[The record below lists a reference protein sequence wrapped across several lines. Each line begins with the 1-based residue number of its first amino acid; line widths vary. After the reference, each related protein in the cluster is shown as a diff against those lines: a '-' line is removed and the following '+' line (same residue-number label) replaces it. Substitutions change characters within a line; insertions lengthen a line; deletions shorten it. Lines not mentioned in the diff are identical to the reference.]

1 MVTDL
6 SFNIIAL
13 DKASATFSKL
23 AEQVDRLAA
32 KVDNL
37 DGKNANV
44 DVNVKTDESTK
55 ALDSFTTRFQLM
67 AAGIIAA
74 SPLAGAAILGGIGA
88 GFIGVAALAQKSN
101 QDVQKTFTNLWSNV
115 VGQTKAATDQLV
127 PQIVGAG
134 RQIDA
139 EFQRLGPQ
147 MAAGFAAAGP
157 QIAALTRGVTE
168 FADNAMPGVVSAM
181 QTSQPVFSATAN
193 VMGVLGTAF
202 GDAAASVGQN
212 SSAYAGY
219 LTSLGNITSSVLG
232 TVVTLVNDVAQA
244 WSDNGPKIDGAI
256 AGIGHTITGLASG
269 VLPVFSA
276 ALDAAATAAKTITDI
291 LGPLAPVLGFVGAA
305 ALATWGAFKLA
316 ELVSSGVKS
325 LALGV
330 VNLGGNMEVAAAK
343 GATMIAAQQGVA
355 VSASAS
361 AVAVRSAGA
370 AAATAA
376 VGFGTV
382 AETLAGPIGL
392 ALIAITA
399 AMALFGS
406 TSDDAGSAATATAA
420 DMDTLTSALEKSHGA
435 WDQAVTDQLKGS
447 QSFKDALA
455 AGKEFGLTQADL
467 IKMVKEGGPA
477 WDAFLAQLDGV
488 TAKADDLGVS
498 SGWLT
503 QKLFPAADAALSV
516 GDHASAAASKL
527 RNLRDETAGA
537 AGAAGTNAE
546 VQNNASLIMASSA
559 QGTAAATGIAQSFG
573 VSLGVV
579 QRGLYDM
586 GAAAGNA
593 GLTVEQLAAKF
604 RDNRIAMANAQD
616 AISDHFKQAD
626 KAVASAQQSV
636 ADASRSYAASQ
647 RSVADAHHS
656 AEAAARA
663 VTQAEQGV
671 ADAQHG
677 VVTAERAVQ
686 DAVQGVDTARKS
698 YAKSLQA
705 EKQAEADLHTARQQA
720 IQDLKDLHL
729 QLEDQ
734 VVSEESARVR
744 LFEQTQNAANLG
756 ITPQNAKKIAAQT
769 VDSGNIDQVKA
780 AIDLIS
786 AQNSLNNALNSGV
799 KVRNDVTAA
808 DRAGVEGSK
817 GVLSAQNQ
825 LQSAHDQVASSAQG
839 VVKAQQAVADANYG
853 LAQANRG
860 LQRAQQGVSDAAYA
874 EQRAHQAVTDAQYA
888 SRRSAGQLQ
897 KAKEDLTVAEQNASR
912 TLDLSTEAG
921 RRNFAQLKTL
931 SDAITAVY
939 GPTADSYN
947 RIIQQTADKFGITKQ
962 AAFDLLHQMG
972 LIPKDFKFD
981 MTAVANVDT
990 ASLQAVF
997 RGTSA
1002 GGYFNDSMN
1011 VKKTIGGT
1019 GYATGGPVSGPGGPR
1034 EDAIPAWVSDGEW
1047 IHPADIVSYY
1057 GPGFMQA
1064 VQTKQFPKFAAGG
1077 PVSPAQWNAF
1087 GAGAGGAYATNINAF
1102 QVMGMKHP
1110 PQLPKWTPPPAINYG
1125 PGAGASFI
1133 PTGQHLALID
1143 AALAADGIPRADWP
1157 RWEAG
1162 MNVLIQRES
1171 SWNPNSINTW
1181 DSNAKA
1187 GHPSGGLTQTIASTF
1202 AGNRNPNLP
1211 NNMFDPVANIAA
1223 SINYIRRTY
1232 GDISRVQQANPN
1244 LPHKGYAS
1252 GGRVKAD
1259 LAAIAYGSHKVGRF
1273 DNGGVLEPG
1282 ALAFNGSSRPEN
1294 VRSADAEDRIVDG
1307 LNQVVR
1313 AIGDLAK
1320 RPIRGNAILDNGKV
1334 IGMLKDATRVM
1345 EHEGGVGVL

>member
-32 KVDNL
+32 KVDKL
-37 DGKNANV
+37 DGKDANV
-44 DVNVKTDESTK
+44 NVNVKTDESTK

-88 GFIGVAALAQKSN
+88 GFIGIAALAQKSN
-101 QDVQKTFTNLWSNV
+101 TDVQKTFTNLWANV

-139 EFQRLGPQ
+139 EITRLGPQ

-157 QIAALTRGVTE
+157 QITALTRGLTE
-168 FADNAMPGVVSAM
+168 FADNAMPGVLSAM
-181 QTSQPVFSATAN
+181 QNSQPVFSATAN

-202 GDAAASVGQN
+202 GDATSSIGQN
-212 SSAYAGY
+212 SSSYAGY
-219 LTSLGNITSSVLG
+219 VTSLGNITSTVLG
-232 TVVTLVNDVAQA
+232 TVVALVNDIAQA
-244 WSDNGPKIDGAI
+244 WSENGPKIDGAI
-256 AGIGHTITGLASG
+256 SGIGHTITGLASG

-276 ALDAAATAAKTITDI
+276 ALSAAATAVKTITDV
-291 LGPLAPVLGFVGAA
+291 LGPLAPILGFVGGA

-316 ELVSSGVKS
+316 ELVSVGVKA
-325 LALGV
+325 LALSV
-330 VNLGGNMEVAAAK
+330 VTLGGNMEASAAK
-343 GATMIAAQQGVA
+343 AATMIAAQQGVA

-361 AVAVRSAGA
+361 AVAIRSAGA

-376 VGFGTV
+376 TGFGTV
-382 AETLAGPIGL
+382 AESLAGPVGL
-392 ALIAITA
+392 VLIAITA

-406 TSDDAGSAATATAA
+406 TSDDAGASAAATAA

-435 WDQAVTDQLKGS
+435 WDQAATDQLKNS

-477 WDAFLAQLDGV
+477 WDAFLAQLDKV
-488 TAKADDLGVS
+488 SSKSDDLGLS
-498 SGWLT
+498 TGWLT
-503 QKLFPAADAALSV
+503 GKLFPAADAALGL
-516 GDHASAAASKL
+516 GDRAS
-527 RNLRDETAGA
+527 GA
-537 AGAAGTNAE
+537 AGKLRALKDETSGAATAAGTNTEA
-546 VQNNASLIMASSA
+546 QSNAALVMASSA
-559 QGTAAATGIAQSFG
+559 QGTAAAAGISQAFAG
-573 VSLGVV
+573 TLGSVG
-579 QRGLYDM
+579 RGLYDM
-586 GAAAGNA
+586 GSAAGNA
-593 GLTVEQLAAKF
+593 GLSIEQLAVKF
-604 RDNRIAMANAQD
+604 RDGQIAIANAET

-626 KAVASAQQSV
+626 QAVASARQSV
-636 ADASRSYAASQ
+636 TDASHSYAAAQ
-647 RSVADAHHS
+647 RSVADASHS

-677 VVTAERAVQ
+677 VMTAERAVQ
-686 DAVQGVDTARKS
+686 DAVEGVDTARKS

-720 IQDLKDLHL
+720 IQDLKELHL

-734 VVSEESARVR
+734 VVTEESARVR
-744 LFEQTQNAANLG
+744 LFEQTQSAAALG
-756 ITPQNAKKIAAQT
+756 ITPQNAKSVAAQT

-786 AQNSLNNALNSGV
+786 AQNSLNNALNSGT
-799 KVRNDVTAA
+799 KIRADVTAA
-808 DRAGVEGSK
+808 EKAGVEGSK
-817 GVLSAQNQ
+817 GVISAQNQ
-825 LQSAHDQVASSAQG
+825 LEAAHDQVASSARG

-860 LQRAQQGVSDAAYA
+860 LQRAQQAVSDAAYA
-874 EQRAHQAVTDAQYA
+874 EQRAHQGVADAQYA
-888 SRRSAGQLQ
+888 SQRSAQQLT
-897 KAKEDLTVAEQNASR
+897 KAKEALTTAEQNASR

-962 AAFDLLHQMG
+962 AAFDLDKQLG
-972 LIPKDFKFD
+972 LIPQDFKFD

-1002 GGYFNDSMN
+1002 GGYFNDTMN

-1019 GYATGGPVSGPGGPR
+1019 GYATGGPIYGPGGPR
-1034 EDAIPAWVSDGEW
+1034 DDMVNLWASPGEW
-1047 IHPADIVSYY
+1047 IQPADAVDHY
-1057 GPGFMQA
+1057 GPSFMEA
-1064 VQTKQFPKFAAGG
+1064 VRTKRLPRFATGG
-1077 PVSPAQWNAF
+1077 PVDPGQWNAF
-1087 GAGAGGAYATNINAF
+1087 GAGAGAAYATNINAF
-1102 QVMGMKHP
+1102 QVMGIKHP
-1110 PQLPKWTPPPAINYG
+1110 PQLPKWTPPPVSIGPVGGVSGDRAANKAIVQG
-1125 PGAGASFI
+1125 VFASMFGWTGAEWDAAN
-1133 PTGQHLALID
+1133 ALIMGESGYQNTVKNKTSTAYGIFQFLD
-1143 AALAADGIPRADWP
+1143 STWAGYGIPKTSDP
-1157 RWEAG
+1157 YLQSVAG
-1162 MNVLIQRES
+1162 GRYIKARYGD
-1171 SWNPNSINTW
+1171 PIN
-1181 DSNAKA
+1181 
-1187 GHPSGGLTQTIASTF
+1187 
-1202 AGNRNPNLP
+1202 
-1211 NNMFDPVANIAA
+1211 ANIFKRAH
-1223 SINYIRRTY
+1223 NW
-1232 GDISRVQQANPN
+1232 
-1244 LPHKGYAS
+1244 YAS
-1252 GGRVKAD
+1252 GGPVQKHD

-1273 DNGGVLEPG
+1273 DNGGVLEDG
-1282 ALAFNGSSRPEN
+1282 MLGLNTSGKPEN
-1294 VRSADAEDRIVDG
+1294 VRTSSQEDALVGAVHENTRVLSAAVK
-1307 LNQVVR
+1307 
-1313 AIGDLAK
+1313 ALAD
-1320 RPIRGNAILDNGKV
+1320 RPIEGKAVLDTGQV
-1334 IGMLKDATRVM
+1334 IGMLKRLGDQITTASS
-1345 EHEGGVGVL
+1345 GGRL